1 MKSPKRKFEPQS
13 IGKVLDEIVQSKA
26 LKKGIINARINEL
39 WFALMGTQMTN
50 YTEKII
56 LKGNILFVSLNNPA
70 LREELSYGKEKIREM
85 INEQLGSKVIEKVV
99 LR

>member
-26 LKKGIINARINEL
+26 LKTGITNARINEL
-39 WFALMGTQMTN
+39 WYELMGTNMTH
-50 YTEKII
+50 YTEKIT
-56 LKGNILFVSLNNPA
+56 LKGNTLFVSLNNAA

-85 INEQLGSKVIEKVV
+85 MNEQLGSEVLEKVV